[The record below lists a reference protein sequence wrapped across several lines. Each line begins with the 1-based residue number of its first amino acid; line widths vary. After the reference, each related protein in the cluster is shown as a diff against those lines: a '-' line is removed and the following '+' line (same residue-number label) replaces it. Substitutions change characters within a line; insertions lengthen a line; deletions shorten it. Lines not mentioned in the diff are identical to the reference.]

1 MFLSRTVLVRC
12 RLEIFVD
19 RGKNQS
25 PGLSRLGREARYADM
40 KILGRCLFQ
49 V

>member
-1 MFLSRTVLVRC
+1 MFPSKTMLVRC

-25 PGLSRLGREARYADM
+25 LQDFRDRAEKRDRP
-40 KILGRCLFQ
+40 I
-49 V
+49 